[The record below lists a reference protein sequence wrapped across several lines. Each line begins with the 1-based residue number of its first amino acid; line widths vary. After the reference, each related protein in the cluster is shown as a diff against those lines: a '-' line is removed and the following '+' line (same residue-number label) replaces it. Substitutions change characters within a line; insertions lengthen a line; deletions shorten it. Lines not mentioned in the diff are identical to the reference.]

1 MTTATRNAR
10 SNNYAARLLGA
21 LRVWVTSP
29 AYLVASL
36 FVVAAIL
43 APVIAPYGPVEL
55 SNVDKLVPPSFQH
68 WFGTDQ
74 YGMDIFSRILHGARV
89 DLSVAISG
97 AALAVIIGVP
107 LGALAGYEGGLVD
120 DVLQRVVESVQSFPT
135 LLLGMAIL
143 AALGSGLVNL
153 VLVIAFVNIPVYIK
167 LTRSVV
173 LPLRDCD
180 YVHAARCA
188 GNSTFD
194 VIRRHILPNVSGVIF
209 SQFPVNCAW
218 GIQILA
224 GLSFIGLGVRVPEP
238 EWGAMIKVGADYIV
252 FGQWWVSVFPGLTV
266 FAAVLTL
273 NRLGE
278 KLRSQRNVG
287 KRS

>member
-1 MTTATRNAR
+1 
-10 SNNYAARLLGA
+10 
-21 LRVWVTSP
+21 
-29 AYLVASL
+29 
-36 FVVAAIL
+36 
-43 APVIAPYGPVEL
+43 
-55 SNVDKLVPPSFQH
+55 
-68 WFGTDQ
+68 
-74 YGMDIFSRILHGARV
+74 
-89 DLSVAISG
+89 
-97 AALAVIIGVP
+97 
-107 LGALAGYEGGLVD
+107 
-120 DVLQRVVESVQSFPT
+120 
-135 LLLGMAIL
+135 
-143 AALGSGLVNL
+143 
-153 VLVIAFVNIPVYIK
+153 

-173 LPLRDCD
+173 LPLRESD

-188 GNSTFD
+188 GNTTGH
-194 VIRRHILPNVSGVIF
+194 IIWRHILPNVSGVIF

-278 KLRSQRNVG
+278 KIRSQRYIIQ
-287 KRS
+287 R

>member
-1 MTTATRNAR
+1 MASVRA
-10 SNNYAARLLGA
+10 
-21 LRVWVTSP
+21 WVTSP
-29 AYLVASL
+29 VLLSASL
-36 FVVAAIL
+36 FVIVAIL
-43 APVIAPYGPVEL
+43 APILAPYGPVEMSDARL
-55 SNVDKLVPPSFQH
+55 EPPSAQH

-74 YGMDIFSRILHGARV
+74 YGMDIYSRILYGARI
-89 DLSVAISG
+89 DLSVALIS

-107 LGALAGYEGGLVD
+107 LGALAGYSGGGVD

-143 AALGSGLVNL
+143 AALGSSLVNL

-173 LPLRDCD
+173 LPMRESDF
-180 YVHAARCA
+180 VHAARCA
-188 GNSTFD
+188 GNSTASI
-194 VIRRHILPNVSGVIF
+194 IRRHILPNASGVVF
-209 SQFPVNCAW
+209 AQFPVNCAW
-218 GIQILA
+218 AIQILA
-224 GLSFIGLGVRVPEP
+224 GLSFIGLGVRVPAP

-266 FAAVLTL
+266 FLAVLTL

-278 KLRSQRNVG
+278 RLRSR
-287 KRS
+287 KRL